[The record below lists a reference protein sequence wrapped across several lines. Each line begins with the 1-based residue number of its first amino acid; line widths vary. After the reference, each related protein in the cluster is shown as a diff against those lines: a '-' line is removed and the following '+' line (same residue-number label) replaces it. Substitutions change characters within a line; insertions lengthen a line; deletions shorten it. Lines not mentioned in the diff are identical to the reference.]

1 MIYINDI
8 IKDIKANIKLFA
20 DDTSLFIEV
29 DDPNIA
35 AEVLNSDLDK
45 IKLWADQWLVKF
57 SAEKTRLITCS
68 FRSIDHPD
76 IVFNGVVLPEVDTH
90 KHLGITLS
98 SNLSWSSHIDTI
110 LGSVSPM
117 ADVLKKLKYSVDK
130 ESLEKIYFSFIR
142 PKLEYGCHI
151 WDNCDKGDKKKLE
164 DFQLSIARTVT
175 GAGKGTSHE
184 LISNELNWPSLTD
197 RREGVK
203 LKNFLKIMN
212 NEMPQYLQSLIPEKI
227 GAKRPQLRNPD
238 NFYSMRSRV
247 ETYRLS
253 FIPSSVRLYNSL
265 DIVDRSFEYAN
276 SLMKRPNKSL
286 FYHGSRSSGIKHAQL
301 RMKCS
306 KLNFHLFSLHV
317 VDSPA

>member
-1 MIYINDI
+1 MKMSHALDRKKDVRIVFCDISKAFDQVWHEGLLFKLERIGIGGNLLKFFKHYLSNRTQSVIVDGQSSEIGHIKAGVPQGAVLGPLTFLIYINDI

-57 SAEKTRLITCS
+57 SAEKTRLMTCS

-130 ESLEKIYFSFIR
+130 ESLEEI
-142 PKLEYGCHI
+142 
-151 WDNCDKGDKKKLE
+151 
-164 DFQLSIARTVT
+164 
-175 GAGKGTSHE
+175 
-184 LISNELNWPSLTD
+184 
-197 RREGVK
+197 
-203 LKNFLKIMN
+203 
-212 NEMPQYLQSLIPEKI
+212 
-227 GAKRPQLRNPD
+227 
-238 NFYSMRSRV
+238 
-247 ETYRLS
+247 
-253 FIPSSVRLYNSL
+253 
-265 DIVDRSFEYAN
+265 
-276 SLMKRPNKSL
+276 
-286 FYHGSRSSGIKHAQL
+286 
-301 RMKCS
+301 
-306 KLNFHLFSLHV
+306 
-317 VDSPA
+317 